1 MQKVNWECMY
11 NIQYYSKG
19 HFFDKSA
26 MRFFNSRLSDGGYSN
41 GKEVYFVTSERFDS
55 NSPRLYTIRKLTLK
69 TGSIDTVEFQQYKT
83 KKTAEK
89 YARILAEKE

>member
-1 MQKVNWECMY
+1 MKKITWDSIN

-19 HFFDKSA
+19 HFFDKEA
-26 MRFFNSRLSDGGYSN
+26 IRFFNSRLPSGGFNN
-41 GKEVYFVTSERFDS
+41 GNEIYFVTSERFDS
-55 NSPRLYTIRKLTLK
+55 NTPCMYTVRKLTIK

-89 YARILAEKE
+89 YAEILAKA